1 MDPAKVLFIAVAAL
15 IVLGPERLPAV
26 ARRAGELWSLARSPT
41 EWVAKHLGEVAHAAG
56 IPEDVLR
63 IGLPGGLDRW
73 LMASGPATSA
83 SAQGPAAPAS
93 PPPGQAS
100 SATPTGAASIVA
112 GPWELN

>member
-41 EWVAKHLGEVAHAAG
+41 EWVAKHLGEVARAAG
-56 IPEDVLR
+56 LPEDVLR
-63 IGLPGGLDRW
+63 VGIPVGLDRW
-73 LMASGPATSA
+73 LMD
-83 SAQGPAAPAS
+83 
-93 PPPGQAS
+93 PG
-100 SATPTGAASIVA
+100 GAASEPERRAGSSVPSAPRGASPESGTNDGSVVA